1 MKHGPISLI
10 EESFPTIAV
19 LADDACYDKMVNNIQ
34 EIRARNGPIL
44 AVSFE
49 GDMETSN
56 YVNDICYVPRTH
68 QFLQPILSVI
78 PLQLFAYYCA
88 RFRGCEID
96 KPRNLAK
103 SVTVE

>member
-1 MKHGPISLI
+1 ML
-10 EESFPTIAV
+10 
-19 LADDACYDKMVNNIQ
+19 NNVQ
-34 EIRARNGPIL
+34 EVKARSGPIL

-49 GDMETSN
+49 GDKETAN
-56 YVNDICYVPRTH
+56 YVDDIFYVPTTH
-68 QFLQPILSVI
+68 ELLTPILTTI

-88 RFRGCEID
+88 RFRGTEID